1 MIETD
6 LDHCQVVQASLAG
19 NKAVDQQVL
28 TSLAVL
34 NDRLELLK
42 TMNPAFSTVCF
53 SPGVEQLK
61 THSSLTSVG

>member
-6 LDHCQVVQASLAG
+6 LDHCQAVQASLAG

-28 TSLAVL
+28 ASLSVL

-42 TMNPAFSTVCF
+42 TMNPVFSMVRF
-53 SPGVEQLK
+53 SPHVDQLK
-61 THSSLTSVG
+61 THASLTSVG